1 MNEAEDRR
9 TRYTKQQIHEAFF
22 DLLREKSFEKTTVT
36 GICTRAE
43 ISRGTFY
50 LHYVDKYE
58 LLDEVVDEALEADPP
73 LGGEKPESLCQRA
86 PVNADYRLLYTQPDL
101 FSRVA
106 QRVVEHGAE
115 EMVPKIMEATGLPED
130 QARLLFVFTA
140 NGNLAVNRM
149 LGWKRGPRF
158 DQAQALIVR
167 FVQHG
172 YAGFEGENGRAPR

>member
-1 MNEAEDRR
+1 MPINETEDRR

-22 DLLREKSFEKTTVT
+22 SLLREKDFEGTTVT

-58 LLDEVVDEALEADPP
+58 LLDEVIDEALEADPP
-73 LGGEKPESLCQRA
+73 LGGRKPESLCQRA

-106 QRVVEHGAE
+106 QRVVEHGAKD
-115 EMVPKIMEATGLPED
+115 MVPKIMEATGLPED
-130 QARLLFVFTA
+130 EAKLLFIFSV

-149 LGWKRGPRF
+149 LGWEQGPRF
-158 DQAQALIVR
+158 EKAQSLIAQ
-167 FVQHG
+167 FVQRG
-172 YAGFEGENGRAPR
+172 YAGFRDEGEA

>member
-1 MNEAEDRR
+1 MNETEDRR

-22 DLLREKSFEKTTVT
+22 NLLREKGSEGTTVT

-58 LLDEVVDEALEADPP
+58 LLDEVIDEALEADPP
-73 LGGEKPESLCQRA
+73 LGGKKPETLCQRA

-106 QRVVEHGAE
+106 QRVVEHGAK

-130 QARLLFVFTA
+130 EAKLLFIFTA

-149 LGWKRGPRF
+149 LGWEQGPRF
-158 DQAQALIVR
+158 DKAQSLIAQ
-167 FVQHG
+167 FVQCG
-172 YAGFEGENGRAPR
+172 YAGLRREDREES